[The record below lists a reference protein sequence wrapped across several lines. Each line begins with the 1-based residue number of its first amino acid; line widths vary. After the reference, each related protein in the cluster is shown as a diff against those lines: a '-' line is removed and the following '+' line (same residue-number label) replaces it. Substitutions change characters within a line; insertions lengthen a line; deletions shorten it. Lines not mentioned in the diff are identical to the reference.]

1 MGRQPCLCGPIV
13 PFSPPQP
20 QRGEDAGVQ
29 HHAGGLPW
37 HFPANTGQ
45 RLPRCLSPLCLLP
58 PEHHSLGTAKLLPA
72 PGAASLPSCRSSEL
86 VEQPLGK
93 EAAGRNKLTWCQ
105 PRWHSWSSSKGA
117 FHLPSATLKWDFPTR
132 VTWTKRRITS
142 FAANLLFCSCCY
154 GKYLCVVCVEK
165 FLLCSAASPFASP
178 CSKSSLG

>member
-1 MGRQPCLCGPIV
+1 MLSITPVGYHGI
-13 PFSPPQP
+13 S
-20 QRGEDAGVQ
+20 
-29 HHAGGLPW
+29 LPT
-37 HFPANTGQ
+37 PASGCPAAWPLRACC
-45 RLPRCLSPLCLLP
+45 RLSIA
-58 PEHHSLGTAKLLPA
+58 HSKLLPA

-93 EAAGRNKLTWCQ
+93 EAAGRNTLTWCQ
-105 PRWHSWSSSKGA
+105 PHWHGWSISKGA
-117 FHLPSATLKWDFPTR
+117 FHLPSATLKWDFPTW
-132 VTWTKRRITS
+132 VTWTKHRITS